1 MPWNVDGDLRHDRIG
16 EAERGREV
24 GQLLD
29 RVGHDARLLEAG
41 ETVRAGTNV
50 CLEGGNAKALL
61 VVEEEVDLSRE
72 QVAMIHER
80 STRQNRMGFQQKR
93 YDFAREQGTLFQR

>member
-1 MPWNVDGDLRHDRIG
+1 M
-16 EAERGREV
+16 

-41 ETVRAGTNV
+41 QTVRAAPDV
-50 CLEGGNAKALL
+50 SLEGGNTKTLL

-72 QVAMIHER
+72 
-80 STRQNRMGFQQKR
+80 
-93 YDFAREQGTLFQR
+93 